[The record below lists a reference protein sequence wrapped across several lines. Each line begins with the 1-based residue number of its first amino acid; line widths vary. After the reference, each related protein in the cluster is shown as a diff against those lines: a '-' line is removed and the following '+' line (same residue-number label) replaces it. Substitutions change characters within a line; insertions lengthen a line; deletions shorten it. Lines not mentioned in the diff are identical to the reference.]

1 MNKISFIPTKNNSY
15 IHADK
20 KNFCLF
26 VPEAMKATLNS
37 VGNSEYYNQKLRFW
51 KENDLL
57 SKDDITLQTE
67 YSEELVRQNLAC
79 LRQLL
84 IEVTDCCNLK
94 CKYCG
99 YGEFYSNYDKR
110 NTRNQNFEN
119 VKILIDYLL
128 ELWTSEYN
136 VSHENTVTIGFYGGE
151 PLLNMKLV
159 KETISYLESLKL
171 QKLNFRYNMTTNA
184 LLLDKYM
191 DYLVEKDFNLLFSL
205 DGNEYNNSYRMDN
218 CGNPSF
224 IKVTNNIQKL
234 KETYPDYFEKRVG
247 FNTVLHNRNSV
258 EESYRTI
265 YGLFGKV
272 PRVTELNTTGIV
284 PKRLVEF
291 AQIFKSSNESFNQAI
306 KQPEIKEAFKAKDVK
321 SNQFHSML
329 MQYSGNYHTSYSEL
343 FTKSDKVAY
352 LPTSTCQP
360 FERRLF
366 LTVNGKILPCEKIG
380 QEHSVGKLSNGKLEL
395 DCKFVAEYYS
405 SLYRKVISN
414 CHSCQ
419 LKKNCKQCLFTLQN
433 KHEKLICLDIT
444 NEKKLTEMFSMFL
457 SYAEEHPE
465 DYEYLLS
472 SIALE

>member
-1 MNKISFIPTKNNSY
+1 MNKISLIPTKNNSY

-20 KNFCLF
+20 KNYCLF

-37 VGNSEYYNQKLRFW
+37 VGDSGYYNQKLHFW
-51 KENDLL
+51 KENELL
-57 SKDDITLQTE
+57 SKEDITFQTE

-79 LRQLL
+79 LPQLL
-84 IEVTDCCNLK
+84 IEVTDCCNLR

-110 NTRNQNFEN
+110 NTCNQTFEN

-136 VSHENTVTIGFYGGE
+136 ISHENTVTIGFYGGE

-205 DGNEYNNSYRMDN
+205 DGNEYNNSYRVDN

-224 IKVTNNIQKL
+224 TRVKHNILKL
-234 KETYPDYFEKRVG
+234 KETYPAYFSERVN

-265 YGLFGKV
+265 SELFGKV
-272 PRVTELNTTGIV
+272 PRISELNTSGIN
-284 PKRLVEF
+284 PKRQEEF
-291 AQIFKSSNESFNQAI
+291 IQMFQYRQESFNQAI
-306 KQPEIKEAFKAKDVK
+306 KKPEIKEAFKAKDANS
-321 SNQFHSML
+321 SNYHSML
-329 MQYSGNYHTSYSEL
+329 IQHSGNYATSYSDL
-343 FTKSDKVAY
+343 FTESDKDTY
-352 LPTSTCQP
+352 LPTSTCRP
-360 FERRLF
+360 FERKLF

-380 QEHSVGKLSNGKLEL
+380 QEHSLGKLSNGKLEL
-395 DCKFVAEYYS
+395 DCKVVAEYYS
-405 SLYRKVISN
+405 SLYRKIISN

-419 LKKNCKQCLFTLQN
+419 LKKNCSQCLLILQEKN
-433 KHEKLICLDIT
+433 DKLICPNIMNNKRLI
-444 NEKKLTEMFSMFL
+444 EMFSMFL